1 MANSS
6 TMLIGFIFV
15 IILSCITCLFS
26 MVISSISGFGYN
38 NYDCIL
44 GCVEQEPCTAVDTP
58 AGCAPQDCTAPDLP
72 YVGCTATPP
81 T

>member
-44 GCVEQEPCTAVDTP
+44 GCVEDASDEDGSGDGSGDGT
-58 AGCAPQDCTAPDLP
+58 
-72 YVGCTATPP
+72 
-81 T
+81 